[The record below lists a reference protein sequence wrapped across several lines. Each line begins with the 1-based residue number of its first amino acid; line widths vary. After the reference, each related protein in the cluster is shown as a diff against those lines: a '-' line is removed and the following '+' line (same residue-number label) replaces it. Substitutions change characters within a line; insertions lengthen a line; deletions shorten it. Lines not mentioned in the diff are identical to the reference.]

1 MFTPRFRI
9 ISLFFLSLFCS
20 TATLAQF
27 SPANNSHLNFSSV
40 CFEFQW
46 VDQVVNYELT
56 LTEKSSGIKTTY
68 PTQANKYIVNE
79 LIFGESYT
87 WQIIGKNSKKKEIYR
102 SEERL
107 FTIDEH
113 FKTGKKFV
121 RFREVTN
128 NSLTRGSELLILDYA
143 GIAIN
148 HDEEIVWYL
157 PDLPF
162 ITPNSALRDLKL
174 TDDGTFLAIIDSNA
188 YEFDLTGNILWKAPN
203 DGAVSHQGKEDY
215 HHDLQK
221 LPSGNYMVLGNERQR
236 RVLAGLKDTSRYE
249 IGTIIEYDPS
259 GKVVWE
265 WHAKD
270 FFTDNLLKLRKKE
283 DGEYNLAT
291 HLNAFNVEG
300 NTIYAGFRDAN
311 WVLKIDK
318 SSKKVVEIYGGH
330 DSGLPNHYG
339 KELFRFQHD
348 ATVLSNGAMAV
359 INNDSIKDPAVISSF
374 VVFSLGE
381 NNMPKGKELFR
392 FKFDYDSL
400 CNGKSLKLGN
410 IEELSNGNYL
420 VNMGAIH
427 RIFEVTPKG
436 EIAWDVFVEKLDTF
450 KRVWRFFPQ
459 YRVATATSLYP
470 NEFTVKW
477 TPKKVKG
484 EQMAGSLSLFNV
496 GSEKNRYSVLGQLEN
511 GSWVALTEIPSV
523 EPGQSRTTVITIPK
537 KYMNSAGVT
546 RLKVQV
552 VGKSLFQ
559 EIEVRK

>member
-1 MFTPRFRI
+1 MYTPRFRI
-9 ISLFFLSLFCS
+9 IGLFFLSLFS
-20 TATLAQF
+20 VTATLAQF

-46 VDQVVNYELT
+46 VDQVVNYELK
-56 LTEKSSGIKTTY
+56 LTEESSGITTVY

-87 WQIIGKNSKKKEIYR
+87 WQVIGKNRQKKEIYH
-102 SEERL
+102 SEKRF

-128 NSLTRGSELLILDYA
+128 NSLTRGSELVILDYA
-143 GIAIN
+143 GVAIN
-148 HDEEIVWYL
+148 HDEEMVWYL

-188 YEFDLTGNILWKAPN
+188 YEFDLTGKILWKAPN

-221 LPSGNYMVLGNERQR
+221 LPSGNYMVLGNEKQR

-259 GKVVWE
+259 GKVVWQ

-359 INNDSIKDPAVISSF
+359 INNDSIKDPAVVSSL

-381 NNMPKGKELFR
+381 NDTQKGKELFR

-410 IEELSNGNYL
+410 IEELTNGNYL

-436 EIAWDVFVEKLDTF
+436 EIAWDIFVEKLDTF

-459 YRVATATSLYP
+459 YRIATATSLYP
-470 NEFTVKW
+470 NEFAAKW

-484 EQMAGSLSLFNV
+484 EQLAGSLTLFNV
-496 GSEKNRYSVLGQLEN
+496 GSEKNRYSVLAQLEN
-511 GSWVALTEIPSV
+511 GSWTALSEIPSV
-523 EPGQSRTTVITIPK
+523 EPGQSRTTVIMIPK
-537 KYMNSAGVT
+537 KYVNSTGIA

>member
-1 MFTPRFRI
+1 MYTPRFRI
-9 ISLFFLSLFCS
+9 IGLFFLSLFS
-20 TATLAQF
+20 VTATLAQF

-56 LTEKSSGIKTTY
+56 LTEESSGITTVY

-87 WQIIGKNSKKKEIYR
+87 WQVIGKNRQKKEIYR
-102 SEERL
+102 SEKRL

-128 NSLTRGSELLILDYA
+128 NSLTRGSELVILDYA

-162 ITPNSALRDLKL
+162 MTPNSALRDLKL

-188 YEFDLTGNILWKAPN
+188 YEFDLTGKILWKAPN

-259 GKVVWE
+259 GKVVWQ

-330 DSGLPNHYG
+330 DSGLSNHYG
-339 KELFRFQHD
+339 KELFRLQHD

-359 INNDSIKDPAVISSF
+359 INNDSIKDPAVVSSL

-381 NNMPKGKELFR
+381 NNTPKGKELFR

-410 IEELSNGNYL
+410 IEELNNGNYL

-436 EIAWDVFVEKLDTF
+436 EIAWDIFVEKLDTF

-459 YRVATATSLYP
+459 YRIATATSLYP
-470 NEFTVKW
+470 NEFAAKW
-477 TPKKVKG
+477 TPKMVKG
-484 EQMAGSLSLFNV
+484 DQLAGSLSLFNV
-496 GSEKNRYSVLGQLEN
+496 GSEKNRYSVLAQLEN

-523 EPGQSRTTVITIPK
+523 EPGQSRTTVIMIPK
-537 KYMNSAGVT
+537 KYVNSAGVAQ
-546 RLKVQV
+546 LKVQV

-559 EIEVRK
+559 EFEVRK

>member
-1 MFTPRFRI
+1 MYTPRFRI
-9 ISLFFLSLFCS
+9 IGLFFLSLFS
-20 TATLAQF
+20 VTATLAQF

-56 LTEKSSGIKTTY
+56 LTEESSGITTVY

-87 WQIIGKNSKKKEIYR
+87 WQVIGKNRQKKEIYR
-102 SEERL
+102 SEKRL

-128 NSLTRGSELLILDYA
+128 NSLTRGSELVILDYA

-162 ITPNSALRDLKL
+162 MTPNSALRDLKL

-188 YEFDLTGNILWKAPN
+188 YEFDLTGKILWKAPN

-221 LPSGNYMVLGNERQR
+221 LPSGNYMVLGNEKQR

-259 GKVVWE
+259 GKVVWQ

-330 DSGLPNHYG
+330 DSGMPNHYG
-339 KELFRFQHD
+339 KELFRLQHD

-359 INNDSIKDPAVISSF
+359 INNDSIKDPAVVSSL

-381 NNMPKGKELFR
+381 NNTPKGKELFR

-410 IEELSNGNYL
+410 IEELNNGNYL

-436 EIAWDVFVEKLDTF
+436 EIAWDIFVEKLDTF

-459 YRVATATSLYP
+459 YRIATATSLYP
-470 NEFTVKW
+470 NEFAANW
-477 TPKKVKG
+477 TPKMVKG
-484 EQMAGSLSLFNV
+484 DQLAGSLSLFNV
-496 GSEKNRYSVLGQLEN
+496 GSEKNRYSVLAQLEN

-523 EPGQSRTTVITIPK
+523 EPGQSRTTVIMIPK
-537 KYMNSAGVT
+537 KYVNSAGVA

-559 EIEVRK
+559 EFEVRK